1 MRLLPT
7 LPAVGD
13 LQNTCIRT
21 VGTYA
26 HWFSSNAELLPQM
39 LQYVSQG
46 LTQEAM
52 AAAAAQSM
60 KQLCD
65 ACSEHLSDD
74 TSGRE
79 LHGEGVQSG
88 CTARTVADSYEHWMR
103 LELAAPLR

>member
-1 MRLLPT
+1 MMRLLPT

-65 ACSEHLSDD
+65 ACSEHL
-74 TSGRE
+74 
-79 LHGEGVQSG
+79 
-88 CTARTVADSYEHWMR
+88 ADEVCRSEASPPG
-103 LELAAPLR
+103 L